1 MISSGSEIQWL
12 SCLVIK
18 YKGLLLLLFVSMDKE
33 EALEKLTSGREGQDN
48 CIFKHFLCVCV
59 CYVASVVS
67 DSLRPYGL

>member
-18 YKGLLLLLFVSMDKE
+18 YKGLLLLSFVSMDKE
-33 EALEKLTSGREGQDN
+33 EALEKLTSGREGQGN
-48 CIFKHFLCVCV
+48 YIFKHFLSVCV
-59 CYVASVVS
+59 CYVTLVVS